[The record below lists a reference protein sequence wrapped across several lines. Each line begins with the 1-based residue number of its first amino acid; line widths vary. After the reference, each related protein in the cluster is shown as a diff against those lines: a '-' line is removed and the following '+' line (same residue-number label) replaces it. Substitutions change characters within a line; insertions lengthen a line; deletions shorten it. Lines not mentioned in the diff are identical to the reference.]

1 MLFDVESSE
10 KVSSMSGSLTRRMS
24 LLLRAGHRILGLETD
39 DEPTALAEVRALADD
54 LQQPLWEWSCTEG
67 LVRTRPAPRPGQAPA
82 TIPAHSATKALGH
95 VYQAQEPVL
104 YVFKDLGPHANDPIV
119 IRQLRDLA
127 DPGTT
132 RSAGVILVDSQPLPD
147 EVRKLLISLEL
158 PRPKPEDLERIV
170 KASFQRVKTEIEAQP
185 NAPKVEAKLT
195 RREMDQLVSTL
206 RGLNATDVSRII
218 TTTVLD
224 DNRLS
229 AEDLP
234 RIVEAKRALLGSS
247 GCLETIETELNEV
260 ELAGLG
266 RLRDWLEARR
276 LAYSPKARAFGLEY
290 PRGILLLGIQGC
302 GKSLCAKLVARQWN
316 MPLLRLDPSAL
327 YQKYVGATEGRLRQ
341 ALQQAQAMAPVVLW
355 IDEIEKAFASAAAT
369 SADGG
374 LSQRM
379 FGTLLAWMQ
388 EHRHPIF
395 LVATS
400 NDISALPPEL
410 MRKGR
415 FDEIFFVDLPG
426 DKARQS
432 ILSAHLTKRQRDPSK
447 FDLTALT
454 EATSGFSGAEIE
466 QAVIAGLYDAFA
478 ASVELQTSH
487 ILQSAQRTQPLSV
500 VMREKIVSLRAWAA
514 NRCVPAE

>member
-1 MLFDVESSE
+1 
-10 KVSSMSGSLTRRMS
+10 MSDSLIRRMG
-24 LLLRAGHRILGLETD
+24 LLFRAGHRIIALETD
-39 DEPTALAEVRALADD
+39 DEPTALAQVRQLAQE

-67 LVRTRPAPRPGQAPA
+67 LVRTRPEPKPGQAAP
-82 TIPAHSATKALGH
+82 TIPAQSATKALSH
-95 VYQAQEPVL
+95 VYQTQEPTV
-104 YVFKDLGPHANDPIV
+104 YVFKDLAPHAADALV
-119 IRQLRDLA
+119 IRQLRDLS
-127 DPGTT
+127 DPGTA
-132 RSAGVILVDSQPLPD
+132 RQASIILVDAAPLPD
-147 EVRKLLISLEL
+147 EVRKLTIQMEL
-158 PRPKPEDLERIV
+158 PRPGPEELERIV
-170 KASFQRVKTEIEAQP
+170 KASFQRVKSEIESQP
-185 NAPKVEAKLT
+185 DAPKVEARLT
-195 RREMDQLVSTL
+195 RREMDQLVGTL
-206 RGLNATDVSRII
+206 RGLTATDVARII
-218 TTTVLD
+218 ATTVLD

-234 RIVEAKRALLGSS
+234 RIVEAKRSILGSS
-247 GCLETIETELNEV
+247 GCLETIETELSDV

-266 RLRDWLEARR
+266 KLRSWLENRR
-276 LAYSPKARAFGLEY
+276 MAFSPKAREFGLEY
-290 PRGILLLGIQGC
+290 PRGMLLLGIQGC

-426 DKARQS
+426 PDSRKA
-432 ILSAHLTKRQRDPSK
+432 ILSAHLTKRGRKPEL
-447 FDLTALT
+447 FDHESLVAATA
-454 EATSGFSGAEIE
+454 GFSGAEIE
-466 QAVIAGLYDAFA
+466 QVVIAALYDAFA
-478 ASVELQTSH
+478 SSTEMTTDH
-487 ILQSAQRTQPLSV
+487 IRDAAGRTQPLSV
-500 VMREKIVSLRAWAA
+500 VMSEKIESLRAWAA

>member
-1 MLFDVESSE
+1 MGEL
-10 KVSSMSGSLTRRMS
+10 LTRKMS
-24 LLLRAGHRILGLETD
+24 LLLRAGHRIIGLETD
-39 DEPTALAEVRALADD
+39 DEPTALAEVRALADQ

-67 LVRTRPAPRPGQAPA
+67 LVRTRPVTRSGQAPPA
-82 TIPAHSATKALGH
+82 IPALSASKALGH

-104 YVFKDLGPHANDPIV
+104 YVFKDIGPHVNDPLV

-127 DPGTT
+127 DPGVS
-132 RSAGVILVDSQPLPD
+132 RNAGIVLVDSQPLSD
-147 EVRKLLISLEL
+147 EVRKLLINLDL
-158 PRPKPEDLERIV
+158 PRPGPEELERIV
-170 KASFQRVKTEIEAQP
+170 KAAFQRVKTEIEAQP
-185 NAPKVEAKLT
+185 GTLKVEAKLT
-195 RREMDQLVSTL
+195 RREMDQVVSTL

-218 TTTVLD
+218 ATIVLD
-224 DNRLS
+224 DGRLS
-229 AEDLP
+229 ADDLP

-247 GCLETIETELNEV
+247 GCLETIETELNDV

-266 RLRDWLEARR
+266 RLRGWLEARR
-276 LAYSPKARAFGLEY
+276 MAYSPKAREFGLEY
-290 PRGILLLGIQGC
+290 PRGMLLLGIQGC
-302 GKSLCAKLVARQWN
+302 GKSLCAKLVARQWG

-341 ALQQAQAMAPVVLW
+341 ALLQAQAMAPVVLW

-426 DKARQS
+426 EKSRHA
-432 ILSAHLTKRQRDPSK
+432 ILSAHLTKRNRNPSL
-447 FDLTALT
+447 FDLNALT
-454 EATSGFSGAEIE
+454 SATEGFSGAEIE

-478 ASVELQTSH
+478 GSVELQTSH
-487 ILQSAQRTQPLSV
+487 ILQSVQCTQPLSV
-500 VMREKIVSLRAWAA
+500 VMSEKIASLRAWAA

>member
-1 MLFDVESSE
+1 
-10 KVSSMSGSLTRRMS
+10 MSDSLIRRMG
-24 LLLRAGHRILGLETD
+24 LLIRAGHRIIAVETD
-39 DEPTALAEVRALADD
+39 DEPTALAKVRQLAQE

-67 LVRTRPAPRPGQAPA
+67 LVRSRPEPKPGQAAP
-82 TIPAHSATKALGH
+82 TIPAQSASKALAH
-95 VYQAQEPVL
+95 VYQTQEPTV
-104 YVFKDLGPHANDPIV
+104 YVFKDLAPHADDALV
-119 IRQLRDLA
+119 TRQLRDLS
-127 DPGTT
+127 DPGST
-132 RSAGVILVDSQPLPD
+132 RQASIILVDAAPLPD
-147 EVRKLLISLEL
+147 EVRKLTIQMEL
-158 PRPKPEDLERIV
+158 PRPGPEELERIV
-170 KASFQRVKTEIEAQP
+170 KASFQRVKSEMESQP
-185 NAPKVEAKLT
+185 DAPKVEARLT
-195 RREMDQLVSTL
+195 RREMDQLVGTL
-206 RGLNATDVSRII
+206 RGLTATDVSRII
-218 TTTVLD
+218 ATTVLD

-234 RIVEAKRALLGSS
+234 RIVEAKRSILGSS
-247 GCLETIETELNEV
+247 GCLETIETEINEV

-266 RLRDWLEARR
+266 KLRNWLENRR
-276 LAYSPKARAFGLEY
+276 LAYSPKAREFGLEY
-290 PRGILLLGIQGC
+290 PRGMLLLGIQGC

-426 DKARQS
+426 PESRKA
-432 ILSAHLTKRQRDPSK
+432 IICAHLTKRGRKPEM
-447 FDLTALT
+447 FDQPALVA
-454 EATSGFSGAEIE
+454 ATDGFSGAEIE
-466 QAVIAGLYDAFA
+466 QVIIAALYDAFA
-478 ASVELQTSH
+478 SSSDLTTQH
-487 ILQSAQRTQPLSV
+487 IREAAGRTQPLSV
-500 VMREKIVSLRAWAA
+500 VMSEKIESLRAWAA
-514 NRCVPAE
+514 NRCVAAE

>member
-1 MLFDVESSE
+1 
-10 KVSSMSGSLTRRMS
+10 MS
-24 LLLRAGHRILGLETD
+24 LLIRAGHRILALETD
-39 DEPTALAEVRALADD
+39 DEPTALAEVRALAEEMR
-54 LQQPLWEWSCTEG
+54 QPLWEWSCTEG
-67 LVRTRPAPRPGQAPA
+67 LVRTRPLSKTGSAPP
-82 TIPAHSATKALGH
+82 TIPAQLASKALAH
-95 VYQAQEPVL
+95 VYQAQEPCV
-104 YVFKDLGPHANDPIV
+104 YVFKDIGPHANDALV
-119 IRQLRDLA
+119 IRQLRDLS
-127 DPGTT
+127 DPGAS
-132 RSAGVILVDSQPLPD
+132 RQASVILIDAAPLPD
-147 EVRKLLISLEL
+147 EARKLTIQLEL
-158 PRPKPEDLERIV
+158 PRPGPEELERIV

-185 NAPKVEAKLT
+185 DAPKVEARLT

-206 RGLNATDVSRII
+206 RGLTATEVSRVIA
-218 TTTVLD
+218 TTVLD

-234 RIVEAKRALLGSS
+234 RIVEAKRALIGTS
-247 GCLETIETELNEV
+247 GCLETIETELNDV

-266 RLRDWLEARR
+266 KLRTWLDNRR
-276 LAYSPKARAFGLEY
+276 QAFSPKARAFGLEY
-290 PRGILLLGIQGC
+290 PRGMLLLGIQGC

-327 YQKYVGATEGRLRQ
+327 YQKYVGATESRLRQ

-426 DKARQS
+426 DESRRA
-432 ILSAHLTKRQRDPSK
+432 ILTAHLTKRGRNPEAFDMPS
-447 FDLTALT
+447 LARATA
-454 EATSGFSGAEIE
+454 GFSGAEIE

-478 ASVELQTSH
+478 ASAELETAH
-487 ILQSAQRTQPLSV
+487 ILEAASRTQPLSV
-500 VMREKIVSLRAWAA
+500 VMGEKIASLRAWAA